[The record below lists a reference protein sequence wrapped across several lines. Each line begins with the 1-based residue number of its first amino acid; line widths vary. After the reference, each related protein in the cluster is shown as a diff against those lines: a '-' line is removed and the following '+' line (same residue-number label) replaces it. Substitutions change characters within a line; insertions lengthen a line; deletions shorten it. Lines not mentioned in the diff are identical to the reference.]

1 MPRIAFATDLHG
13 HPKRYQAMFQQL
25 EQNPPDMLLLG
36 GDLMPHGFVGLN
48 GDFLTEIFLP
58 GFTNLRD
65 KLGERYPRVYLI
77 LGNDDGKSV
86 EPWFIEHAEE
96 TGLWTYLH
104 DKVVEDSGLTLIGY
118 SYVPPSPFMLK
129 DWEKYDVS
137 RFTDPGCVS
146 PEEGKYSY
154 TIDMSEIR
162 YATITKDLEELTA
175 DVDMENAVLIS
186 HSPPYQT
193 VLDRA
198 GLDGQMI
205 DHVPLDVHV
214 GSIAIRRWIEDRQPL
229 LTLHGH
235 IHESTSRTGEWRQQ
249 MGRTWMMNG
258 ATNSAQVCLLEME
271 TDDLEAVTRTLH
283 TASLDH

>member
-13 HPKRYQAMFQQL
+13 HPKRYQALFHQM

-36 GDLMPHGFVGLN
+36 GDLMPHGFTGLN
-48 GDFLTEIFLP
+48 GDFLSDTFLQ
-58 GFTNLRD
+58 GFAKLREQ
-65 KLGERYPRVYLI
+65 LGEQYPRVYLI

-86 EPWFIEHAEE
+86 EPWFVEQAEE
-96 TGLWTYLH
+96 TGLWAYLH
-104 DKVVEDSGLTLIGY
+104 GKVIEDSGLTLIGY

-146 PEEGKYSY
+146 PEEGRHSFPVN
-154 TIDMSEIR
+154 MNEVR
-162 YATITKDLEELTA
+162 YATIAKDIEELTS
-175 DVDMENAVLIS
+175 DVEMENAVLIS

-193 VLDRA
+193 LLDRA

-214 GSIAIRRWIEDRQPL
+214 GSIAISRWIQDRQPL

-235 IHESTSRTGEWRQQ
+235 IHESTRRTGEWRQQ

-258 ATNSAQVCLLEME
+258 ASNQAQACLLEME
-271 TDDLEAVTRTLH
+271 SDDLESATRTLYA
-283 TASLDH
+283 TTTDY